1 MKIQTKLLAIL
12 TLLIL
17 GVVGF
22 AWQSYRNSAEVAE
35 IAANVQSMSETS
47 IAIGNLLHETQK
59 ERGMSAGYL
68 GSGGVKFA
76 AELPQQRDETDRR
89 FAELQAA
96 LAKAQGTLEPQV
108 AQRSEA
114 AIGRLDRLQAIREQ
128 ISSQSLP
135 APQAIAF
142 YTDTNKLLIDAV
154 ASNVFN
160 VADGPLQRR
169 LNAYL
174 HLLMAKEQAG
184 IERAVLANVFAS
196 DAMSRDEFVRL
207 IRLISTQEAYLNDF
221 RGSASPKLTQML
233 DETQDAAASKL
244 VADYRAMAI
253 EHGEQSGFQ
262 RDATKWFAAKTQQID
277 LYKGLEEAASAEVL
291 LESQRLQ
298 ADANFAAR
306 ATLAA
311 ALLTI
316 SICCGGGIWMLRTL
330 RSRFSH
336 LIGSMRDIAEGD
348 SDLRKRLPDSTD
360 EFGEVAKW
368 FNKFAARLQCL
379 VGDVRINSTTLNQ
392 SAFEL
397 ASTATQL
404 SSGVRNARNTT
415 TTMAAAAEEMS
426 ASLAQL
432 DTTCKN
438 ISGNING
445 VASNIGDMAESVREI
460 AANAEQ
466 TAATTDGVSRI
477 VNRSNEQIT
486 QLSREA
492 DEIGKVVGVI
502 RDIAEQTNLLALNAT
517 IEAARAGESGKGFA
531 VVATE
536 VKLLAQQTATA
547 TEEIRRQVQAIQ
559 TAAGESVASIIEITG
574 AIGSVS
580 SAARTIAAAVEQQST
595 ATRQISTSVQDTV
608 SAVSALTIG
617 ISESAAASGEISR
630 GLTSVDSVIG
640 ETAAAAQQTDSSGT
654 SLKNL
659 ASGLETLVVE
669 FTT

>member
-1 MKIQTKLLAIL
+1 MKIQTKLTAIL

-17 GVVGF
+17 GVVAF
-22 AWQSYRNSAEVAE
+22 AWQAYRNSAVVAE
-35 IAANVQSMSETS
+35 DAADVRRMSEVS

-68 GSGGVKFA
+68 GSGGVNFA
-76 AELPQQRDETDRR
+76 KELPEQRDETDKRLADLR
-89 FAELQAA
+89 TTLDSVRSELD
-96 LAKAQGTLEPQV
+96 PQV
-108 AQRSEA
+108 MQRSESA
-114 AIGRLDRLQAIREQ
+114 MERLQELQSVRQRITARQ
-128 ISSQSLP
+128 IPPPL
-135 APQAIAF
+135 AIAY
-142 YTDTNKLLIDAV
+142 YTDTNKLLIDAI
-154 ASNVFN
+154 ASNVFD

-169 LNAYL
+169 LNSYL

-184 IERAVLANVFAS
+184 IERAVLAKVFSS

-221 RGSASPKLTQML
+221 RGSATPQLTTML
-233 DETQDAAASKL
+233 DEAQEAAASKL
-244 VADYRAMAI
+244 VADYRAAAI
-253 EHGEQSGFQ
+253 ERAEMGAFEKE
-262 RDATKWFAAKTQQID
+262 ATKWFAAKTAQID
-277 LYKGLEEAASAEVL
+277 LYKKMEEAASTEI
-291 LESQRLQ
+291 LQ
-298 ADANFAAR
+298 ASEQLRSHASFVAR
-306 ATLAA
+306 STFTA
-311 ALLTI
+311 ALITI
-316 SICCGGGIWMLRTL
+316 GVCVCGGVWMLRSL
-330 RSRFSH
+330 RSRFAH

-360 EFGEVAKW
+360 EFGDVAKW
-368 FNKFAARLQCL
+368 FNKFAARLQGL
-379 VGDVRINSTTLNQ
+379 VGNVRTNSTTLNH

-404 SSGVRNARNTT
+404 SSGVRNARTST
-415 TTMAAAAEEMS
+415 TTMAAAAEEMT

-432 DTTCKN
+432 DATCKN

-445 VASNIGDMAESVREI
+445 VASNIGDMANSVREI
-460 AANAEQ
+460 ASNAEQ
-466 TAATTDGVSRI
+466 TAATTDGVSRT
-477 VNRSNEQIT
+477 VTRSNEQIT
-486 QLSREA
+486 QLSHEA
-492 DEIGKVVGVI
+492 DAIGKVVDVI

-517 IEAARAGESGKGFA
+517 IEAARAGEAGKGFA

-536 VKLLAQQTATA
+536 VKLLAQQTANA

-559 TAAGESVASIIEITG
+559 SAAGESVASINEITG

-630 GLTSVDSVIG
+630 GLTSVDSVIA
-640 ETAAAAQQTDSSGT
+640 ETAAAAQQTDTSSS